1 MADGNLLN
9 LKPSNLLT
17 LKPSNQKPSNQKPSN
32 LLTFKSPNHQINQ
45 DMYAIFIKEI
55 NAFFSSLIGYIVI
68 GIFLV
73 LMGLV
78 MWVFPDYSVIAG
90 NYATLDTLFGMA
102 PLVFLFLIPAVTMR
116 TFAEEN
122 QTGTIELLVTRP
134 ISDWQIVGGKFL
146 ACFTLV
152 AFALLPTV
160 LYYVT
165 VYMLGAPVGN
175 LDSGG
180 ILGSYIGLL
189 FLAAAFV
196 AIGVFASSLS
206 NNQIVAFLLAA
217 FLCFF
222 VYLAFDF
229 LSRLPVFF
237 GKTDDIV
244 QAIGIQYHYDSMSRG
259 VLDSRD
265 VVYFISLTAVFLA
278 ATVLSLGR
286 RRW

>member
-1 MADGNLLN
+1 
-9 LKPSNLLT
+9 
-17 LKPSNQKPSNQKPSN
+17 
-32 LLTFKSPNHQINQ
+32 
-45 DMYAIFIKEI
+45 MYAIFIKEI

-73 LMGLV
+73 LMGMV
-78 MWVFPDYSVIAG
+78 MWVFPDYSVIDG
-90 NYATLDTLFGMA
+90 NYATLDALFTMA
-102 PLVFLFLIPAVTMR
+102 PLIFLFLIPAVTMR

-152 AFALLPTV
+152 VFALLPTV

-165 VYMLGAPVGN
+165 VYNLGAPPGN

-229 LSRLPVFF
+229 LSRLPVFY

-244 QAIGIQYHYDSMSRG
+244 QSFGIDYHYNSMSRG

-265 VVYFISLTAVFLA
+265 MIYFLSIIAVFMA

>member
-1 MADGNLLN
+1 MR
-9 LKPSNLLT
+9 SI
-17 LKPSNQKPSNQKPSN
+17 
-32 LLTFKSPNHQINQ
+32 FK
-45 DMYAIFIKEI
+45 KEI

-68 GIFLV
+68 GVFLV

-78 MWVFPDYSVIAG
+78 MWVFPDYSVLDSK
-90 NYATLDTLFGMA
+90 YANMDTLFGIA
-102 PLVFLFLIPAVTMR
+102 PMVFMFLIPAVTMR
-116 TFAEEN
+116 TFAEEK
-122 QTGTIELLVTRP
+122 QSGTIELLVTRP

-152 AFALLPTV
+152 VFALLPTV
-160 LYYVT
+160 LYYLT
-165 VYMLGAPVGN
+165 VYNLGAPPGN

-180 ILGSYIGLL
+180 IAGSYIGLL
-189 FLAAAFV
+189 FLAAVFV
-196 AIGVFASSLS
+196 AIGVFSSSLT
-206 NNQIVAFLLAA
+206 NNQIIAFVMAT

-222 VYLAFDF
+222 VYLAFGF

-237 GKTDDIV
+237 GKTDDVV
-244 QAIGIQYHYDSMSRG
+244 QSIGIEYHYNSVSRG

-265 VVYFISLTAVFLA
+265 VVYFLSVIALFLA

>member
-1 MADGNLLN
+1 ML
-9 LKPSNLLT
+9 
-17 LKPSNQKPSNQKPSN
+17 
-32 LLTFKSPNHQINQ
+32 
-45 DMYAIFIKEI
+45 AIFFKEI

-68 GIFLV
+68 GIFLL

-78 MWVFPDYSVIAG
+78 MWVFPDYSVLDG
-90 NYATLDTLFGMA
+90 SYATMDTLFTMA

-116 TFAEEN
+116 TFAEEK

-134 ISDWQIVGGKFL
+134 ISDWQIVGGKFF
-146 ACFTLV
+146 ACFALA
-152 AFALLPTV
+152 AFALLPTL
-160 LYYVT
+160 LYYVA
-165 VYMLGAPVGN
+165 VYRLGAPPGN

-189 FLAAAFV
+189 FLVAAFV
-196 AIGVFASSLS
+196 AIGIFASSLT
-206 NNQIVAFLLAA
+206 NNQIIAFLLAA

-222 VYLAFDF
+222 ILLAFDY

-244 QAIGIQYHYDSMSRG
+244 QALGIQYHYNSMSRG
-259 VLDSRD
+259 ILDTRD
-265 VVYFISLTAVFLA
+265 VVYFLSLTAVFIA